1 MFSFQILSYA
11 KNAGFENEIHQAAL
25 QRWVWRDPHTR
36 STWNRWGSPPWSSCS
51 LAGCNCMSGS
61 TGETQHSRRSEGSRI
76 NWSLGLFLRNS
87 LVNVVWFLPNSKK
100 FRSSKMAWRKIK
112 TSISLKF
119 PIYFPCISLFT
130 TKTTVENHEG
140 EDREQEDG
148 EGVLRPPPGSTRQVS
163 PGVANH
169 RRYTSLGVSSAA
181 TRSIWQGEA
190 GTLLRPHAAR
200 KNGRL
205 TKSGCNLYDTS
216 SRCSFLCDSQVSQLG
231 WFGSSDL
238 TAAV

>member
-36 STWNRWGSPPWSSCS
+36 STWNRWGSPPWSSCI
-51 LAGCNCMSGS
+51 LQFATAGK
-61 TGETQHSRRSEGSRI
+61 EKLEKLYKLEESEGSRI

-87 LVNVVWFLPNSKK
+87 LVNVVWFIPNSKK

-130 TKTTVENHEG
+130 TKTPLKIMKGKTES
-140 EDREQEDG
+140 RKMAKAYSA
-148 EGVLRPPPGSTRQVS
+148 RPPAALARYPQVL
-163 PGVANH
+163 PITDVTQA
-169 RRYTSLGVSSAA
+169 
-181 TRSIWQGEA
+181 
-190 GTLLRPHAAR
+190 
-200 KNGRL
+200 
-205 TKSGCNLYDTS
+205 
-216 SRCSFLCDSQVSQLG
+216 
-231 WFGSSDL
+231 
-238 TAAV
+238 